1 MSLPREARDGRSRVW
16 LEILKERH
24 PDTSWVLMN
33 DRQELEQEQV
43 PHVHKDVPV
52 ATQLTNKPCRARER
66 AGPNRSGVVL
76 LRARLS
82 YVLDSLR
89 GEGF

>member
-1 MSLPREARDGRSRVW
+1 VSLPREARDGRSRVW

-43 PHVHKDVPV
+43 PHVDKDVPV
-52 ATQLTNKPCRARER
+52 AT
-66 AGPNRSGVVL
+66 
-76 LRARLS
+76 
-82 YVLDSLR
+82 
-89 GEGF
+89 